1 MASLNQVQIIGN
13 LGRDP
18 EIRHSPS
25 GDAIASFSVACT
37 ETWKDKN
44 TGERK
49 EATEWI
55 NIVIYGK
62 LAEVAGKW
70 LKKGQQV
77 YMSGKL
83 RTRKW
88 QDKNTG
94 ADRYS
99 TEVVVDDLKMLGAKS
114 EGGNGGNGGNRESQQ
129 QQQPQQRQQAQQ
141 RQAPA
146 DFDDDIPF

>member
-13 LGRDP
+13 LGKDP
-18 EIRHSPS
+18 EIRHAPS
-25 GDAIASFSVACT
+25 GDPIASFSVACT
-37 ETWKDKN
+37 ESWKDRN
-44 TGERK
+44 TGEKK

-77 YMSGKL
+77 YLSGRL

-88 QDKNTG
+88 QDQSGN
-94 ADRYS
+94 DRYS
-99 TEVVVDDLKMLGAKS
+99 TEVVVDDLKMLGSRADS
-114 EGGNGGNGGNRESQQ
+114 GNGGNSGNGNNQG
-129 QQQPQQRQQAQQ
+129 QQRQQQPQQ